1 MKKLSAFAIIMTI
14 LISCTSKQGNMT
26 VKGNIKGL
34 KKGTVY
40 LQKVKE
46 TALVIVDSVVIDGNS
61 EFILVDDIN
70 SPEIYYLT
78 LDKKSNEHITFF
90 GDKGEI
96 TIDSKLEKLVYSAKI
111 KGSKNQ
117 TLLEQH
123 NKMIKKFND
132 KQLDLIKSNFEAQRD
147 KDLEMIEDIRKKE
160 KNLLKRRYLYTV
172 NFAVTHGKNEIAPY
186 LALTDLYN
194 ANVSLL
200 DTINNSLSK
209 KVKASKY
216 GLELQKF
223 IDEIKNTEEKK

>member
-1 MKKLSAFAIIMTI
+1 MKKLSALAILITI

-40 LQKVKE
+40 LQKVKD

-70 SPEIYYLT
+70 SPEVYYLT
-78 LDKKSNEHITFF
+78 LDKKLNEHITFF

-96 TIDSKLEKLVYSAKI
+96 IIDSKLDKLVYSAKI

-117 TLLEQH
+117 TLLDQH

-132 KQLDLIKSNFEAQRD
+132 KQLDLIKANFEAQRD
-147 KDLEMIEDIRKKE
+147 KDLEMIEDINKKE
-160 KNLLKRRYLYTV
+160 KNLLKRKYLYTV
-172 NFAVTHGKNEIAPY
+172 NFAVTHAKHEIAPY

-209 KVKASKY
+209 KVKKSKY

-223 IDEIKNTEEKK
+223 IDTIKNSEVIK

>member
-1 MKKLSAFAIIMTI
+1 MKKLSAFAILIII

-40 LQKVKE
+40 LQKVE
-46 TALVIVDSVVIDGNS
+46 DAALVIVDSVVIDGNS
-61 EFILVDDIN
+61 EFTLVDNII
-70 SPEIYYLT
+70 SPEVYYLT

-96 TIDSKLEKLVYSAKI
+96 TINSKLEKLVYSAKI
-111 KGSKNQ
+111 KGHKNQ
-117 TLLEQH
+117 NLLEQY

-132 KQLDLIKSNFEAQRD
+132 KQLDLIKANFEAQRD
-147 KDLEMIEDIRKKE
+147 KDLEMVEEISKKE
-160 KNLLKRRYLYTV
+160 KSLLKRKYLYTV
-172 NFAVTHGKNEIAPY
+172 NFAVTHSKNEIAPY

-200 DTINNSLSK
+200 DTINKSLSK
-209 KVKASKY
+209 KVKKSKY
-216 GLELQKF
+216 GIELQKY
-223 IDEIKNTEEKK
+223 IDTIKSSNVIK